1 MIRILQRLR
10 QTPEGGAPHGGAP
23 HGGAPHGDAPRL
35 DAESAFF
42 STAWHG
48 GAQGPLVPWEARAVE
63 IGARPLAPRAAL
75 RRLQALWAHDRYL
88 STLTPDALRRM
99 ERYLHFAAVK
109 AQRDVIQQDEY
120 GNFMVVVLAGELA
133 VNRRQPWGEAL
144 RLAQTGPGDL
154 LGEMSLLDSGQR
166 FSSCTT
172 LVDSELAVLSAEAL
186 DDMLQHDPALAAQLI
201 AILARKLSVRLRAVS
216 SRLGHQ

>member
-10 QTPEGGAPHGGAP
+10 QTPEPEIS
-23 HGGAPHGDAPRL
+23 RQE
-35 DAESAFF
+35 AESAFF
-42 STAWHG
+42 TTVWH
-48 GAQGPLVPWEARAVE
+48 QGSQEALVPWEARAVE
-63 IGARPLAPRAAL
+63 LGARPLPARPAL
-75 RRLQALWAHDRYL
+75 RQLQALWAHDRHL
-88 STLTPDALRRM
+88 STLTPDALARM

-109 AQRDVIQQDEY
+109 AQRDVILQDEY
-120 GNFMVVVLAGELA
+120 GNFMVVVLSGELV
-133 VNRRQPWGEAL
+133 VNRRQPWGETL

-186 DDMLQHDPALAAQLI
+186 DDMLAHVPALAAQLI

-216 SRLGHQ
+216 SRLGQQTP

>member
-1 MIRILQRLR
+1 MMRILQRLR
-10 QTPEGGAPHGGAP
+10 QTPETEAPP
-23 HGGAPHGDAPRL
+23 L
-35 DAESAFF
+35 EAESAFF
-42 STAWHG
+42 STVWHQG
-48 GAQGPLVPWEARAVE
+48 QAGPLVPWEARAVE
-63 IGARPLAPRAAL
+63 LGARPLAARAA
-75 RRLQALWAHDRYL
+75 RRKLQALWAHDRHL
-88 STLTPDALRRM
+88 STLTPESMARM

-109 AQRDVIQQDEY
+109 AQRDVILQDEY
-120 GNFMVVVLAGELA
+120 GNFMVVVISGELV
-133 VNRRQPWGEAL
+133 VNRRQPWGESL

-186 DDMLQHDPALAAQLI
+186 DDMLLHDPALAAQLI

-216 SRLGHQ
+216 TRLGPQSP

>member
-1 MIRILQRLR
+1 MRIFQRLR
-10 QTPEGGAPHGGAP
+10 QIPEAELS
-23 HGGAPHGDAPRL
+23 RQ

-42 STAWHG
+42 TTAWH
-48 GAQGPLVPWEARAVE
+48 QGDLAALVPWEARAVE
-63 IGARPLAPRAAL
+63 VGARPLAPRDAL
-75 RRLQALWAHDRYL
+75 RTLQTLWAHDRHL
-88 STLTPDALRRM
+88 STLTADALARM

-109 AQRDVIQQDEY
+109 ARRDIILQDEY
-120 GNFMVVVLAGELA
+120 GNFMVVVLSGELA
-133 VNRRQPWGEAL
+133 VNRRQPWGETM

-186 DDMLQHDPALAAQLI
+186 DDMLVHDPALAAQLV

-216 SRLGHQ
+216 SRLGQQAP

>member
-10 QTPEGGAPHGGAP
+10 QAPEPEIS
-23 HGGAPHGDAPRL
+23 RQ

-42 STAWHG
+42 TTVWH
-48 GAQGPLVPWEARAVE
+48 QGNQEPLVPWEARAVE
-63 IGARPLAPRAAL
+63 LGARPLPARPAL
-75 RRLQALWAHDRYL
+75 RQLQALWAHDRHL
-88 STLTPDALRRM
+88 STLGADALARM

-109 AQRDVIQQDEY
+109 AQRDVILQDEY
-120 GNFMVVVLAGELA
+120 GNFMVVVLSGELV
-133 VNRRQPWGEAL
+133 VNRRQPWGETL

-186 DDMLQHDPALAAQLI
+186 DDMLAHDPALAAQLI

-216 SRLGHQ
+216 SRLGQQTP

>member
-10 QTPEGGAPHGGAP
+10 QTPEPEIS
-23 HGGAPHGDAPRL
+23 RQ

-42 STAWHG
+42 TTAWQQGH
-48 GAQGPLVPWEARAVE
+48 QGPLVPWEARAVE
-63 IGARPLAPRAAL
+63 LGAKPVSARAAL
-75 RRLQALWAHDRYL
+75 RTLQTLWAHDRHL
-88 STLTPDALRRM
+88 STLTPDALARM

-120 GNFMVVVLAGELA
+120 GNFMVVVLSGELV
-133 VNRRQPWGEAL
+133 VNRRQPWGETL

-186 DDMLQHDPALAAQLI
+186 DDMLVHDPALAAQLV

-216 SRLGHQ
+216 SRLGQQTP

>member
-10 QTPEGGAPHGGAP
+10 QTPEPEIS
-23 HGGAPHGDAPRL
+23 RQE
-35 DAESAFF
+35 AESAFF
-42 STAWHG
+42 TTVWH
-48 GAQGPLVPWEARAVE
+48 QGSQEALVPWEARAVE
-63 IGARPLAPRAAL
+63 LGARPLPARPAL
-75 RRLQALWAHDRYL
+75 RQLQALWAHDRHL
-88 STLTPDALRRM
+88 STLGADALARM

-109 AQRDVIQQDEY
+109 AQRDVILQDEY
-120 GNFMVVVLAGELA
+120 GNFMVVVLSGELV
-133 VNRRQPWGEAL
+133 VNRRQPWGETL

-186 DDMLQHDPALAAQLI
+186 DDMLAHDPALAAQLI

-216 SRLGHQ
+216 SRLGQQTP

>member
-1 MIRILQRLR
+1 MIRILQRQR
-10 QTPEGGAPHGGAP
+10 QAPEPEIS
-23 HGGAPHGDAPRL
+23 RQ

-42 STAWHG
+42 TTVWH
-48 GAQGPLVPWEARAVE
+48 QGNQEPLVPWDARAVE
-63 IGARPLAPRAAL
+63 LGARPLPARPAL
-75 RRLQALWAHDRYL
+75 RQLQALWAHDRHL
-88 STLTPDALRRM
+88 STLGADALARM

-120 GNFMVVVLAGELA
+120 GNFMVVVLSGELV
-133 VNRRQPWGEAL
+133 VNRRQPWGETL

-186 DDMLQHDPALAAQLI
+186 DDMLVHDPALAAQLV

-216 SRLGHQ
+216 SRLGQQTP

>member
-1 MIRILQRLR
+1 VIRILQRLR
-10 QTPEGGAPHGGAP
+10 QAPEPEIS
-23 HGGAPHGDAPRL
+23 RQ

-42 STAWHG
+42 TTVWH
-48 GAQGPLVPWEARAVE
+48 QGNQEPLVPWEARAVE
-63 IGARPLAPRAAL
+63 LGARPLPARPAL
-75 RRLQALWAHDRYL
+75 RQLQALWAHDRHL
-88 STLTPDALRRM
+88 STLGADALARM

-109 AQRDVIQQDEY
+109 AQRDVILQDEY
-120 GNFMVVVLAGELA
+120 GNFMVVVLSGELV
-133 VNRRQPWGEAL
+133 VNRRQPWGETL

-186 DDMLQHDPALAAQLI
+186 DDMLAHDPALAAQLI

-216 SRLGHQ
+216 SRLGQQTP

>member
-1 MIRILQRLR
+1 MRILQRLR
-10 QTPEGGAPHGGAP
+10 QAPEPEIS
-23 HGGAPHGDAPRL
+23 RQ

-42 STAWHG
+42 TTVWH
-48 GAQGPLVPWEARAVE
+48 QGNQEPLVPWEARAVE
-63 IGARPLAPRAAL
+63 LGARPLPARPAL
-75 RRLQALWAHDRYL
+75 RQLQALWAHDRHL
-88 STLTPDALRRM
+88 STLGADALARM

-109 AQRDVIQQDEY
+109 AQRDVILQDEY
-120 GNFMVVVLAGELA
+120 GNFMVVVLSGELV
-133 VNRRQPWGEAL
+133 VNRRQPWGETL

-186 DDMLQHDPALAAQLI
+186 DDMLAHDPALAAQLI

-216 SRLGHQ
+216 SRLGQQTP

>member
-1 MIRILQRLR
+1 MMRILQRLR
-10 QTPEGGAPHGGAP
+10 QTPESN
-23 HGGAPHGDAPRL
+23 DARL

-48 GAQGPLVPWEARAVE
+48 GNLGPLVPWEARAIE
-63 IGARPLAPRAAL
+63 LGARPLAARPAL
-75 RRLQALWAHDRYL
+75 RRLQALWTHDRHL
-88 STLTPDALRRM
+88 ATLAPEALRRL
-99 ERYLHFAAVK
+99 ERYLQFAAVK
-109 AQRDVIQQDEY
+109 AQRDVILQDEY
-120 GNFMVVVLAGELA
+120 GNFMVVVLSGELA
-133 VNRRQPWGEAL
+133 VNRRQPWGETL

-186 DDMLQHDPALAAQLI
+186 DDMLAHDPVLAAQLI

-216 SRLGHQ
+216 SRLGPQAP

>member
-10 QTPEGGAPHGGAP
+10 QTPEPEIS
-23 HGGAPHGDAPRL
+23 RQE
-35 DAESAFF
+35 AESAFF
-42 STAWHG
+42 TTAWH
-48 GAQGPLVPWEARAVE
+48 QGSQEPLVPWEARAVE
-63 IGARPLAPRAAL
+63 IGARPLPARPAL
-75 RRLQALWAHDRYL
+75 RQLQALWAHDRHL
-88 STLTPDALRRM
+88 STLGADALARM

-109 AQRDVIQQDEY
+109 AQRDVILQDEY
-120 GNFMVVVLAGELA
+120 GNFMVVVLSGELV
-133 VNRRQPWGEAL
+133 VNRRQPWGETL

-186 DDMLQHDPALAAQLI
+186 DDMLAHDPALAAQLI

-216 SRLGHQ
+216 SRLGQQTP

>member
-10 QTPEGGAPHGGAP
+10 QAPEPEIS
-23 HGGAPHGDAPRL
+23 RQ

-42 STAWHG
+42 TTVWH
-48 GAQGPLVPWEARAVE
+48 QGNQEPLVPWEARAVE
-63 IGARPLAPRAAL
+63 LGARPLPARPAL
-75 RRLQALWAHDRYL
+75 RQLQALWAHDRHL
-88 STLTPDALRRM
+88 STLGADALARM

-109 AQRDVIQQDEY
+109 AQRDVILQDEY
-120 GNFMVVVLAGELA
+120 GNFMVVVLSGELV
-133 VNRRQPWGEAL
+133 VNRRQPWGETL

-186 DDMLQHDPALAAQLI
+186 DDMLAHDPALGGQVI
-201 AILARKLSVRLRAVS
+201 AILARKVSVRLRAVS
-216 SRLGHQ
+216 SRLGQQTP

>member
-10 QTPEGGAPHGGAP
+10 QTPETEIS
-23 HGGAPHGDAPRL
+23 RQE
-35 DAESAFF
+35 AESAFF
-42 STAWHG
+42 TTAWH
-48 GAQGPLVPWEARAVE
+48 QGNQGLPWEARAVE
-63 IGARPLAPRAAL
+63 LGARPLSPRAAL
-75 RRLQALWAHDRYL
+75 HKLQTLWAHDRHL
-88 STLTPDALRRM
+88 SMLTPEALGRM

-109 AQRDVIQQDEY
+109 AQRDVILQDEY
-120 GNFMVVVLAGELA
+120 GNFMVVVLSGELV
-133 VNRRQPWGEAL
+133 VNRRQPWGETM

-186 DDMLQHDPALAAQLI
+186 DDMLVHDPALAAQLI

-216 SRLGHQ
+216 SRLGQQAP

>member
-1 MIRILQRLR
+1 MRLLQGLR
-10 QTPEGGAPHGGAP
+10 QAPP
-23 HGGAPHGDAPRL
+23 SEAPRL
-35 DAESAFF
+35 ESESAFF
-42 STAWHG
+42 STAWHEG
-48 GAQGPLVPWEARAVE
+48 HPGALVPWEARAVE
-63 IGARPLAPRAAL
+63 VGARPLAARAA
-75 RRLQALWAHDRYL
+75 RRQLQALWAHDRHFSSL
-88 STLTPDALRRM
+88 APDAFARL

-109 AQRDVIQQDEY
+109 ARRDVILQGEY
-120 GNFMVVVLAGELA
+120 GNFMVVVLRGELV
-133 VNRRQPWGEAL
+133 VNRRQPWGESL

-172 LVDSELAVLSAEAL
+172 LLDSELAVLSAEAL

-216 SRLGHQ
+216 SRVGPPSP